1 VDLTGVLPIRARN
14 PSRPD
19 GPLRMTSSYSY
30 IQSDICFVVAHPS
43 AENAERVGHPLYVIY
58 GYCEGGDIRCIPR
71 CVIRLSLRNPRPRGA
86 WTGHPPE

>member
-58 GYCEGGDIRCIPR
+58 GYCEGGTFAVSPA
-71 CVIRLSLRNPRPRGA
+71 V
-86 WTGHPPE
+86 